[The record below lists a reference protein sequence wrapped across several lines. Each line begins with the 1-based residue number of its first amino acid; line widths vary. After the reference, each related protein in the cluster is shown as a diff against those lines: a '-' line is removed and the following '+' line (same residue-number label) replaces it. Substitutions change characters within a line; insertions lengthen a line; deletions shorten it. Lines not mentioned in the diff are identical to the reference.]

1 MNATTSDTRPDVWVG
16 HAGPICVPDLDDGIE
31 FYSILGL
38 HLIHR
43 NDELAALQL
52 RGGTHLVLL
61 HGPGV
66 SGEATFDLMVDDID
80 GYRAALIDAGLE
92 PATVEQLDQLCAE
105 APQLGP
111 AGRVRTF
118 AVSEKIVGQHLEAWR
133 QRRHKPLPHGPVQA
147 HAVDEDH
154 RRSPAT

>member
-61 HGPGV
+61 HGPGE

-80 GYRAALIDAGLE
+80 GYRTALIDAGLE
-92 PATVEQLDQLCAE
+92 PATVEQLRAHARFTITD
-105 APQLGP
+105 PGGTTIRIHDSHVVGP
-111 AGRVRTF
+111 A
-118 AVSEKIVGQHLEAWR
+118 
-133 QRRHKPLPHGPVQA
+133 
-147 HAVDEDH
+147 
-154 RRSPAT
+154 